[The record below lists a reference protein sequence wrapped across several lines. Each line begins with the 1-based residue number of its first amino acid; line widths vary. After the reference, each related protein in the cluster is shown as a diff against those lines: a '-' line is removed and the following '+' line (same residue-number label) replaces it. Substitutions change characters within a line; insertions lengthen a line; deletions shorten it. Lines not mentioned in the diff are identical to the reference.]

1 MAPID
6 FEKEL
11 QKRWRSRE
19 IKPREEIWTRL
30 SARLEREGPALRRGP
45 ELWMFMAAASVVLL
59 IGFFLFRQPAEN
71 VPSLPPIVRTPEAEL
86 PIRVTP
92 APEKEGLSESREAE
106 AGSLAESHSER
117 MQEKPSGKDEKRVAT
132 PGAPQAAEQAAARLL
147 AGSHEKGFPEEA
159 HHTSDLAAPAEIADA
174 ETGPEGALETEIDAL
189 LEHARESIG
198 LQNRQESLSP
208 VDARGLL
215 DRAEDELDQT
225 FREKIMEKLKSGVTR
240 SRTSVVNR
248 DK

>member
-30 SARLEREGPALRRGP
+30 SARLEQEGPALRRGP
-45 ELWMFMAAASVVLL
+45 KLWMWMAAASVVLL
-59 IGFFLFRQPAEN
+59 IGFFLFRQPVEN
-71 VPSLPPIVRTPEAEL
+71 APSLPQIVRTPEAER
-86 PIRVTP
+86 PAKVTP
-92 APEKEGLSESREAE
+92 APEKEALSQSQEAE
-106 AGSLAESHSER
+106 GASLAESHSGP
-117 MQEKPSGKDEKRVAT
+117 MLEKPSDKNAKRVAT
-132 PGAPQAAEQAAARLL
+132 LGAPQAGEQGASGLL
-147 AGSHEKGFPEEA
+147 AESDEKGFPEEA
-159 HHTSDLAAPAEIADA
+159 NDVADLEAPAEIADA

-189 LEHARESIG
+189 LDNARESIG
-198 LQNRQESLSP
+198 LQNQQESLSP
-208 VDARGLL
+208 VDARDLL

-225 FREKIMEKLKSGVTR
+225 FREKIMEKLKTGVTR

-248 DK
+248 EK

>member
-19 IKPREEIWTRL
+19 TKPREEIWTRL
-30 SARLEREGPALRRGP
+30 SARLEQEGPALRRGP
-45 ELWMFMAAASVVLL
+45 KLWMWMAAASVALL
-59 IGFFLFRQPAEN
+59 IGFFLFRQPVEN
-71 VPSLPPIVRTPEAEL
+71 APSLPPIVRTPEAEL
-86 PIRVTP
+86 PVRVTP
-92 APEKEGLSESREAE
+92 APEKEALSESREAE
-106 AGSLAESHSER
+106 GASLAESHAEPI
-117 MQEKPSGKDEKRVAT
+117 QEKPSYKNGKRVAT
-132 PGAPQAAEQAAARLL
+132 PGAPQAEEQGATGLL

-159 HHTSDLAAPAEIADA
+159 HDTADLAAPVEIADA

-189 LEHARESIG
+189 LDNARESIG

-208 VDARGLL
+208 VDAGDLL